1 MFETFAAEILG
12 IFPVFLVV
20 VVVPDFLPFDLR
32 EFRLHFGGEFVEIH
46 ITDPD
51 SPGIIV
57 IEFRHPD
64 VFIIPVRGRDCALA
78 GFINNCLFVTLGVAV
93 DFHGD

>member
-32 EFRLHFGGEFVEIH
+32 EFRLHFGGEFVKIH

-57 IEFRHPD
+57 IEFRRPD
-64 VFIIPVRGRDCALA
+64 TFVIPGRGRDCALA
-78 GFINNCLFVTLGVAV
+78 GFINNCLFVTLGAAIE
-93 DFHGD
+93 FHGD